1 MLPSKLSANDSA
13 LLASSDLPFLPDD
26 ICARCSRDLD
36 FEDGNLVQ
44 HRCCTCVDAGRV
56 RLPFRVGEPGFGTT
70 IPCPDCHGR
79 KPGVVEDVGARMRI
93 PMLHRRCIIETWEPE
108 NGRPR
113 RLAEEYVRQWPP
125 AKPLFLM
132 TGEKGAGKTHLAA
145 AVLRRIFE
153 EHGKRGQFWPVIDLL
168 DRYRATFDGERATE
182 TVEAIDQELRR
193 VEVLVLDDF
202 GANKATE
209 WVEER
214 LFRVVDERYRDMR
227 PLVVTSNVGLL
238 GLPDRVKSRFTDA
251 SVAQIAIFDGPDMRP
266 RQ

>member
-1 MLPSKLSANDSA
+1 LVAYRT
-13 LLASSDLPFLPDD
+13 
-26 ICARCSRDLD
+26 ITHVARERKDRYFD
-36 FEDGNLVQ
+36 FHV
-44 HRCCTCVDAGRV
+44 
-56 RLPFRVGEPGFGTT
+56 PG
-70 IPCPDCHGR
+70 
-79 KPGVVEDVGARMRI
+79 
-93 PMLHRRCIIETWEPE
+93 PE
-108 NGRPR
+108 NY
-113 RLAEEYVRQWPP
+113 LANGVWNHNS
-125 AKPLFLM
+125 
-132 TGEKGAGKTHLAA
+132 GKTHLAA

-168 DRYRATFDGERATE
+168 DRYRATFDSERATE

-193 VEVLVLDDF
+193 AEVLVLDDF

>member
-1 MLPSKLSANDSA
+1 MPGLPRA
-13 LLASSDLPFLPDD
+13 
-26 ICARCSRDLD
+26 
-36 FEDGNLVQ
+36 E
-44 HRCCTCVDAGRV
+44 AGR
-56 RLPFRVGEPGFGTT
+56 GED
-70 IPCPDCHGR
+70 I
-79 KPGVVEDVGARMRI
+79 GARMRI
-93 PMLHRRCIIETWEPE
+93 PMLHRRCIIETWAPE

-113 RLAEEYVRQWPP
+113 RLAEEYVSVWPP

-168 DRYRATFDGERATE
+168 DRYRATFDSERATE

-193 VEVLVLDDF
+193 AEVLVLDDF